1 MINLYKV
8 EISGKDWLRGYRIT
22 CIYTGTASN
31 PSIAERAAL
40 KLAVNDNLINRKTE
54 SIINLGN
61 KEFGR

>member
-8 EISGKDWLRGYRIT
+8 EISGKDWWKNYRIT
-22 CIYTGTASN
+22 CVFTGTAGN

-40 KLAVNDNLINRKTE
+40 KLMKKKGFVNLQTE
-54 SIINLGN
+54 MITNLGD